1 MVPLGQAAGLTAGP
15 SSRPFHLAAPVRHAG
30 TVTVEIFQPQTYAR
44 AVPYERFAEL
54 RRTAPVCWIDEP
66 AVGAWP
72 AGTGYWGV
80 FAHADVKRVLRDPQ
94 TFSSHLG
101 GTQIRDPETPDD
113 LRFVRAMML
122 NQDPPAQSR
131 LRRIVVA
138 AFTPRAIR
146 ALEETIADRAR
157 ELVDAVLPAGRADFV
172 DVAADLPVWAL
183 ARIMGVPDED
193 RRLLYDWA
201 NRVIGYQDADYA
213 GLSTADAEVL
223 SPLGRAALAERP
235 ASMIRADGRP
245 LNPRSR
251 VGLADM
257 YAYAHGLATAGAD
270 RPDAAGGIVGRLLA
284 EGLTDD
290 EFENMF
296 FLFAVAGNET
306 LRNGIPGALLTLLRH
321 PDHLD
326 RLRRDPETLLDT
338 AVDELLRYWPPVM
351 QFRRTATCD
360 VTLGGREIRAG
371 EKVVVYH
378 ASANRDETVFPDPDR
393 FDITRSPNDHLT
405 FGFGPHYCLGA
416 HLAKT
421 QMRAMLGQ
429 VLSRMPRIRPDGE
442 PVRLTSNF
450 QNGLKHLPVRWD

>member
-1 MVPLGQAAGLTAGP
+1 MTA
-15 SSRPFHLAAPVRHAG
+15 
-30 TVTVEIFQPQTYAR
+30 EIFHPETYTH
-44 AVPYERFAEL
+44 AVPYDRFAEL

-72 AGTGYWGV
+72 AGPGYWGV

-101 GTQIRDPETPDD
+101 GTQIRDPETAAD
-113 LRFVRAMML
+113 LGFVRAMML

-131 LRRIVVA
+131 LRRIVAA

-146 ALEETIADRAR
+146 RLEETIAERAR
-157 ELVDAVLPAGRADFV
+157 ALVDAVLPAGHADFV
-172 DVAADLPVWAL
+172 EVAADLPVWTL

-213 GLSTADAEVL
+213 GLSTADAEAL

-235 ASMIRADGRP
+235 ASMTRPDGRP

-251 VGLADM
+251 AGLADM
-257 YAYAHGLATAGAD
+257 YAYAHGLAQATSAAAD
-270 RPDAAGGIVGRLLA
+270 NEATGIVPRLLA

-306 LRNGIPGALLTLLRH
+306 LRNGIPGALLTLLQH
-321 PDHLD
+321 PDQLD
-326 RLRRDPETLLDT
+326 DLRRDPEARLDT

-360 VTLGGREIRAG
+360 VTLGGQEIRAG
-371 EKVVVYH
+371 DKVVVYH

-393 FDITRSPNDHLT
+393 LDLTRTPNDHVT

-429 VLSRMPRIRPDGE
+429 VLTRMPRIRPDGE

>member
-1 MVPLGQAAGLTAGP
+1 M
-15 SSRPFHLAAPVRHAG
+15 
-30 TVTVEIFQPQTYAR
+30 TVEIFQPRTYTH

-54 RRTAPVCWIDEP
+54 RRTTPVCWIDEP
-66 AVGAWP
+66 AVGPWP
-72 AGTGYWGV
+72 AGPGYWGV
-80 FAHADVKRVLRDPQ
+80 FAHADVKRVLRDSD

-101 GTQIRDPETPDD
+101 GTQIRDPETPED

-122 NQDPPAQSR
+122 NQDPPDQSR
-131 LRRIVVA
+131 LRRVVAA
-138 AFTPRAIR
+138 AFTPRAVR
-146 ALEETIADRAR
+146 QLEETIADRAR
-157 ELVDAVLPAGRADFV
+157 ELVAAAVDRGRADFV
-172 DVAADLPVWAL
+172 DVAADLPVWTL
-183 ARIMGVPDED
+183 ARIMGIPDRD

-213 GLSTADAEVL
+213 GLSTADAEAL
-223 SPLGRAALAERP
+223 SPLGREALAVRP
-235 ASMIRADGRP
+235 ASMTRPDGRP

-251 VGLADM
+251 AGLADM
-257 YAYAHGLATAGAD
+257 YAYAHGLATGDRAGED
-270 RPDAAGGIVGRLLA
+270 GDPRTENPENGGIVGRLLA

-306 LRNGIPGALLTLLRH
+306 LRNGIPGGLLCLLRH
-321 PDHLD
+321 PDQFD
-326 RLRRDPETLLDT
+326 RLRRDPEALLGP
-338 AVDELLRYWPPVM
+338 AVDEMLRFWPPVM

-378 ASANRDETVFPDPDR
+378 ASANRDESVFPDPDR
-393 FDITRSPNDHLT
+393 FDIGRTPNDHVS

-429 VLSRMPRIRPDGE
+429 VVARMPGIRLDGD

>member
-1 MVPLGQAAGLTAGP
+1 M
-15 SSRPFHLAAPVRHAG
+15 
-30 TVTVEIFQPQTYAR
+30 EIFQPQTYAH

-54 RRTAPVCWIDEP
+54 RRSTPVCRLDEP

-72 AGTGYWGV
+72 AGPGYWGV
-80 FAHADVKRVLRDPQ
+80 FAHADVKRLLRDPA

-101 GTQIRDPETPDD
+101 GTQIRDPETNED

-131 LRRIVVA
+131 LRRIVAA
-138 AFTPRAIR
+138 AFTPRAVRQLEAGIARR
-146 ALEETIADRAR
+146 AA
-157 ELVDAVLPAGRADFV
+157 ELVDAVLETGRADFV
-172 DVAADLPVWAL
+172 DVAADLPVWTL
-183 ARIMGVPDED
+183 ARIMGVPDRD

-213 GLSTADAEVL
+213 GLSTADAEAL
-223 SPLGRAALAERP
+223 SPLGRSALAVRP
-235 ASMIRADGRP
+235 ASPTRPDGRP
-245 LNPRSR
+245 VNPRSR
-251 VGLADM
+251 AGLADM
-257 YAYAHGLATAGAD
+257 YAYAHGLAARVSGGTETFENGQGDDGDA
-270 RPDAAGGIVGRLLA
+270 DAADAPDTDTADGGGIVGRLLA

-306 LRNGIPGALLTLLRH
+306 LRNGIPGGLLCLLQH
-321 PDHLD
+321 PEEFD
-326 RLRRDPETLLDT
+326 RLRRDPAALLDS
-338 AVDELLRYWPPVM
+338 AIDEMLRYWPPVM
-351 QFRRTATCD
+351 HFRRTATRD
-360 VTLGGREIRAG
+360 VTLGGRDGSAGVRIRAG

-393 FDITRSPNDHLT
+393 FDVGRTPNDHVS
-405 FGFGPHYCLGA
+405 FGYGPHYCLGA

-429 VLSRMPRIRPDGE
+429 VLTRMPRIRPAGE

>member
-1 MVPLGQAAGLTAGP
+1 M
-15 SSRPFHLAAPVRHAG
+15 RHAG
-30 TVTVEIFQPQTYAR
+30 PVSAEIFHPQTYAH

-66 AVGAWP
+66 PVGPWP
-72 AGTGYWGV
+72 AGPGYWGV
-80 FAHADVKRVLRDPQ
+80 FAHADVKRVLRDPD

-101 GTQIRDPETPDD
+101 GTQIRDPETSED

-131 LRRIVVA
+131 LRRIVAA
-138 AFTPRAIR
+138 AFTPRAVR
-146 ALEETIADRAR
+146 QLEESIAERAR
-157 ELVDAVLPAGRADFV
+157 ELVDAVADVGRADFV
-172 DVAADLPVWAL
+172 EVAADLPVWTL
-183 ARIMGVPDED
+183 ARIMGIPDRD

-213 GLSTADAEVL
+213 GLSTADAEAL
-223 SPLGRAALAERP
+223 SPLGRSALAARP
-235 ASMIRADGRP
+235 TSTTRPDGRP
-245 LNPRSR
+245 VNPRSR
-251 VGLADM
+251 AGLADM
-257 YAYAHGLATAGAD
+257 YAYAHGLTTGD
-270 RPDAAGGIVGRLLA
+270 HRDSGGIVGRLLA

-306 LRNGIPGALLTLLRH
+306 LRNGIPGGLLCLLRH
-321 PDHLD
+321 PAEFD
-326 RLRRDPETLLDT
+326 RLRRDPEALLDP
-338 AVDELLRYWPPVM
+338 AVDEMLRYWPPVM
-351 QFRRTATCD
+351 QFRRTATRD
-360 VTLGGREIRAG
+360 LTLGGRELRAG

-378 ASANRDETVFPDPDR
+378 ASANRDEAVFPDPDR
-393 FDITRSPNDHLT
+393 FDVGRTPNDHVS

-429 VLSRMPRIRPDGE
+429 VVTRLPGIRLAGE

>member
-1 MVPLGQAAGLTAGP
+1 VTA
-15 SSRPFHLAAPVRHAG
+15 
-30 TVTVEIFQPQTYAR
+30 EIFHPETYSD
-44 AVPYERFAEL
+44 AVPYDRFADL
-54 RRTAPVCWIDEP
+54 RRTTPVCWIDEP

-72 AGTGYWGV
+72 AGPGYWGV

-101 GTQIRDPETPDD
+101 GTQIRDPETPAD
-113 LRFVRAMML
+113 LGFVRAMML

-131 LRRIVVA
+131 LRRIVAA

-157 ELVDAVLPAGRADFV
+157 VLVDVVLPAGRADFV
-172 DVAADLPVWAL
+172 AVAADLPVWTL

-213 GLSTADAEVL
+213 GLSTADTADTADAAAL

-235 ASMIRADGRP
+235 ASMTRPDGRP

-257 YAYAHGLATAGAD
+257 YAYAHGLAKATAGTANEQPHHD
-270 RPDAAGGIVGRLLA
+270 QVPTGIVPRLLA

-306 LRNGIPGALLTLLRH
+306 LRNGIPGALLTLLQH
-321 PDHLD
+321 PDQLAD
-326 RLRRDPETLLDT
+326 LRRDPEGRLDT

-360 VTLGGREIRAG
+360 VTLGGRPIRAG

-378 ASANRDETVFPDPDR
+378 ASANRDETVFHDPDR
-393 FDITRSPNDHLT
+393 LDLMRTPNDHVS

-429 VLSRMPRIRPDGE
+429 VLTRMPRIRADGD